1 MSEFPQQ
8 RRVRILE
15 QVRLRGGMRVS
26 ELAQLLGVSAMTI
39 RRDLDAL
46 ARNGLVTKVHGG
58 ATRTGLGAAA
68 PAPAWN
74 LVSLLAVQDAIAA
87 RAALLVRPRTTIALT
102 AGPTAGALARQL
114 GGISQLTVV
123 TNSIPVAGVL
133 HENRQPDQTVI
144 VTGGVRTPADALV
157 GPVTVGTIRS
167 LHVDMLFMDA
177 NGADAQAGLTTPDLM
192 EAQTNRAFTERARH
206 LVVLADHS
214 KWGVVA
220 LSHVVAL
227 SEVGTFITDGGLGPE
242 ARSAIASQ
250 AGSLI
255 VADAQPRT
263 GP

>member
-1 MSEFPQQ
+1 MTPFPPQ
-8 RRVRILE
+8 RRARILE

-26 ELAQLLGVSAMTI
+26 ELAQLLGVSDMTI

-46 ARNGLVTKVHGG
+46 AGDGLVTKVHGG

-68 PAPAWN
+68 PALAWN
-74 LVSLLAVQDAIAA
+74 PVRLLAVQVAIAA
-87 RAALLVRPRTTIALT
+87 RAALLVRPGTSIALT
-102 AGPTAGALARQL
+102 AGPATWALALQL
-114 GGISQLTVV
+114 GKISPLTVV

-133 HENRQPDQTVI
+133 HENRQPDQTII

-157 GPVTVGTIRS
+157 GPVAVGTIRS
-167 LHVDMLFMDA
+167 LHVDLLFLGA

-206 LVVLADHS
+206 LVALADHS

-220 LSHVVAL
+220 LSDIVAL
-227 SEVGTFITDGGLGPE
+227 SEVGTFITDGGLGAE
-242 ARSAIASQ
+242 ARRAIASR